1 MKKLNHIEEKYGI
14 TLPKTYKQF
23 YRKCED
29 FVPSNMVGTDI
40 LNNESFEC
48 LRSGAEE
55 LLNDDGITCFLEPDD
70 FVFMMHQG
78 YMFWYFKANGEP
90 NPIVYGYFEG
100 KDKPD
105 KFEPLSTFL
114 GKF

>member
-1 MKKLNHIEEKYGI
+1 MKKLTDIEERHNI
-14 TLPKTYKQF
+14 TLPKIYKQF

-29 FVPSNMVGTDI
+29 FVPSNLVGTDI

-48 LRSGAEE
+48 LRSEAEE
-55 LLNDDGITCFLEPDD
+55 LLNDDGIACFLEPDD

-90 NPIVYGYFEG
+90 DPTVFGYLEG
-100 KDKPD
+100 KGKPD
-105 KFEPLSTFL
+105 KLDQLSTFL
-114 GKF
+114 DEF